1 MIAAFSGATRP
12 YQGARGVA
20 QAAMLLVGV
29 AILTASAKAQV
40 PFWPVPMTLQTLA
53 VLGLGV
59 VYGPRTAA
67 ATVVAYLALGAA
79 GAPVFAAGG
88 GLAYLV
94 GPTAGFLLGLPVAA
108 FTVGTLL
115 AKRPRLSLAGAFA
128 VLFVGDAIIF
138 GCGLAWLAHLFGA
151 GKAIALGLEPFAAA
165 ELLKLALGATVI
177 RAAPRMRRA

>member
-1 MIAAFSGATRP
+1 
-12 YQGARGVA
+12 
-20 QAAMLLVGV
+20 MLLVGV

-53 VLGLGV
+53 VLLLGV

-108 FTVGTLL
+108 FVVGTSL

-128 VLFVGDAIIF
+128 VLFVDDAIIF

-151 GKAIALGLEPFAAA
+151 SKAIALGLEPFAAA
-165 ELLKLALGATVI
+165 ELLKLALGATLI

>member
-1 MIAAFSGATRP
+1 MS
-12 YQGARGVA
+12 
-20 QAAMLLVGV
+20 LVGV
-29 AILTASAKAQV
+29 AILIASAKAQV

-53 VLGLGV
+53 VLLLGV
-59 VYGPRTAA
+59 VHGPRMAV

-94 GPTAGFLLGLPVAA
+94 GPTGGFLFGLPVAA
-108 FTVGTLL
+108 FVVGTLF
-115 AKRPRLSLAGAFA
+115 ARRASPSLVGAFG

-165 ELLKLALGATVI
+165 ELLKLALGATLI